1 MTPITLGAP
10 GGTAERPALFFADAG
25 QWRAWLAAN
34 HASANELWMGLAK
47 KHVEP
52 RGLTWA
58 DAVREALCWGWIDG
72 RVEGLGADAVRQR
85 WTPRRPGSTWSTVN
99 VAAAE
104 ELIATGRMQP
114 AGRAAYDR
122 RRADRTGIYSFEQ
135 GDLSLPPAYAARLA
149 ADPRA
154 RRLWEGAT
162 AGYRKIATHWVMSA
176 KREATRDQRLTQLVA
191 DCAAGRLIPSQRYG
205 KEPVWVG
212 RLRADREEPS

>member
-1 MTPITLGAP
+1 MTAITLGTP
-10 GGTAERPALFFADAG
+10 GGTAERPALFFADAE
-25 QWRAWLAAN
+25 QWGSWLAAH

-47 KHVEP
+47 KHVAP

-72 RVEGLGADAVRQR
+72 RVESLGADAVRQR
-85 WTPRRPGSTWSTVN
+85 WTPRRPESTWSTVN

-149 ADPRA
+149 ADPQA
-154 RRLWEGAT
+154 RRFWEGAT
-162 AGYRKIATHWVMSA
+162 AGYRKIATHWVLSA
-176 KREATRDQRLTQLVA
+176 KREATREQRLTQLVA